1 MKPLLLFGLLTQLLW
16 LTTPA
21 RAQSVNAVEPSTA
34 KAGDTVSAK
43 GTEIDNAT
51 VDTLYLTDG
60 TNDFK
65 CQMLEQTATA
75 IKFKVPDTMKP
86 GRWAVMVHTKKGQL
100 IEEPVKLTVQ

>member
-1 MKPLLLFGLLTQLLW
+1 MRRLVLVVLAGLWTLTGTL
-16 LTTPA
+16 P
-21 RAQSVNAVEPSTA
+21 AQSVTAVDPGTA

-43 GTEIDNAT
+43 GESIDGGT
-51 VDTLYLTDG
+51 VDALYLTDG

-65 CQMLEQTATA
+65 CVVMEQSATA

>member
-1 MKPLLLFGLLTQLLW
+1 MRLLLFVALFAT
-16 LTTPA
+16 A
-21 RAQSVNAVEPSTA
+21 HAQSVTAVDPPAA

-43 GTEIDNAT
+43 GEAIDNGN
-51 VDTLYLTDG
+51 VDSLYLTDG

-65 CQMLEQTATA
+65 CEVVEQSATA

-86 GRWAVMVHTKKGQL
+86 GRWSVMVHTKKGQL